1 MKTMIRN
8 QIVQVATQL
17 GMDADAR
24 RALAR
29 IEELAEDGE
38 IGVVGR
44 FMPDDGVSAHLAA
57 LGVAEQVDEADFFRY
72 SRIVIPYSGISP
84 KRQKQWAKDNVPLL
98 DLTSPQVRRAQVS
111 LGFLKLETST
121 LFVIGR
127 HSDPESKV
135 IRESQPNARV
145 LEDTTDIARLY
156 FAPRSAAV
164 CQTTLAPRRISWLSE
179 QLRHRWRDA
188 DFTFLNTV
196 SPSMKAREQALERQL
211 QRADHVV
218 IVGRQGEASSDAL
231 ADSAL
236 RQSRPATIVSSPYEL
251 PDPSD
256 CRRIVLTAGAFALDD
271 TVRAVARAM
280 AGKA

>member
-1 MKTMIRN
+1 MIRN
-8 QIVQVATQL
+8 QNLQVAPQL

-29 IEELAEDGE
+29 IEELAEEGE

-44 FMPDDGVSAHLAA
+44 FMPDDGVSVHLAS
-57 LGVAEQVDEADFFRY
+57 LGVVELVDETEFFRF
-72 SRIVIPYSGISP
+72 SRIVIPYCGISP
-84 KRQKQWAKDNVPLL
+84 KKQKQWAAANVPLI

-111 LGFLKLETST
+111 LGILKMETST

-127 HSDPESKV
+127 HSDPESKA
-135 IRESQPNARV
+135 ICESQPNARV

-164 CQTTLAPRRISWLSE
+164 CQTTLAPRRIAWLSE

-196 SPSMKAREQALERQL
+196 SQSMKAREQALERQL
-211 QRADHVV
+211 ANADHVI
-218 IVGRQGEASSDAL
+218 IVGRRGEASSDAL

-236 RQSRPATIVSSPYEL
+236 RQSRPATIVGSPHEL
-251 PDPSD
+251 PDLSD
-256 CRRIVLTAGAFALDD
+256 CKRVLLTAGGFALDD
-271 TVRAVARAM
+271 TVRSVARAI
-280 AGKA
+280 AGKS

>member
-1 MKTMIRN
+1 MIRN
-8 QIVQVATQL
+8 QNLQVATQL

-29 IEELAEDGE
+29 IEELAEEGE

-44 FMPDDGVSAHLAA
+44 FMPDDGVSAHLAS
-57 LGVAEQVDEADFFRY
+57 LGVVELVDETEFFRF
-72 SRIVIPYSGISP
+72 SRIVIPYCGISP
-84 KRQKQWAKDNVPLL
+84 KKQKQWTAANVPLI

-111 LGFLKLETST
+111 LGILKMETST

-127 HSDPESKV
+127 HSDPESKA
-135 IRESQPNARV
+135 ICESQPNARV

-164 CQTTLAPRRISWLSE
+164 CQTTLAPRRIAWLSE

-196 SPSMKAREQALERQL
+196 SQSMKAREQALERQL
-211 QRADHVV
+211 ANADHV
-218 IVGRQGEASSDAL
+218 IIIGRRGEASSDAL

-236 RQSRPATIVSSPYEL
+236 RQSRPATIVGAPHEL
-251 PDPSD
+251 PDLSD
-256 CRRIVLTAGAFALDD
+256 CKRVLLTAGGFALDD
-271 TVRAVARAM
+271 TVRSVARAI
-280 AGKA
+280 AGKS